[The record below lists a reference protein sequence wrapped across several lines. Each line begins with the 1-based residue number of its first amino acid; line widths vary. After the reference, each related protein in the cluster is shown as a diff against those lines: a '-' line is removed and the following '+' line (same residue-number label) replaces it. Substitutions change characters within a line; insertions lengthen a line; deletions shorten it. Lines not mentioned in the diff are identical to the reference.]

1 MNPLPLPDVLA
12 GTGGTLRGDLSP
24 ATVFPKIERNS
35 RHVVPGD
42 CFIAVRGEHFDGH
55 QFVPDAFAQ
64 GAVAAIVR
72 AAWADEHPEITDP
85 LILVDDPVTALQRLA
100 AWRRDRMDVQVIG
113 VTGSVGKTSAK
124 EAIASV
130 LAQKFRVFKSPGN
143 LNTEIGLPLS
153 LLEAPDDAQIL
164 VLEMG
169 GAYAFGEL
177 ALLSSIAKQ
186 RVGVVTNV
194 YPVHLERMG
203 TIEAIAETK
212 TELVEALPDDGV
224 AVLNGD
230 DFRVRAMARRT
241 RARVIT
247 YGLDAANEIRADG
260 VTTLGLKGTSFWVT
274 INGDR
279 RFVRIPF
286 VGAHGVQI
294 ALIAI
299 ATGHVFGM
307 DIAEMLLGLQDPA
320 VQVRLLFVPGPNGAQ
335 LIDDTYNA
343 STPSMLSSLSV
354 LADVQSDRRI
364 AVLGDMREMGSVEEE
379 EHELVGTRAGG
390 VVDLLV
396 TYGDLARIIARAAAE
411 VERPPDRPL
420 ISISFA
426 EDERQELVDYLR
438 SELREGDCVLLKGSR
453 GLQMEDIVAA
463 LRGDV
468 LADGESS
475 GHGQ

>member
-1 MNPLPLPDVLA
+1 MNPLPLPNVLA
-12 GTGGTLRGDLSP
+12 GTGGTLRGDLPP
-24 ATVFPKIERNS
+24 ATTFPKIERNS

-42 CFIAVRGEHFDGH
+42 LFIAIRGERFDGH
-55 QFVPDAFAQ
+55 QFVPDAIAC
-64 GAVAAIVR
+64 GAAAAMVSES
-72 AAWADEHPEITDP
+72 WANEHPEIEAP
-85 LILVDDPVTALQRLA
+85 VIVVDEPIVALQRLA
-100 AWRRDRMDVQVIG
+100 RWRRERMDVQVIG
-113 VTGSVGKTSAK
+113 ITGSVGKTSAK

-130 LAQKFRVFKSPGN
+130 LAQKFRVYKSPGN

-177 ALLSSIAKQ
+177 ALLSSIARQ

-212 TELVEALPDDGV
+212 TELVEALPPDGV
-224 AVLNGD
+224 AILNGD

-241 RARVIT
+241 QARVVT
-247 YGLDAANEIRADG
+247 FGLDPSNEIRADT
-260 VTTLGLKGTSFWVT
+260 VTTLGLKGMSFWIT
-274 INGDR
+274 IHGDR

-286 VGAHGVQI
+286 VGAHAVQI
-294 ALIAI
+294 ALIAM

-307 DIAEMLLGLQDPA
+307 DIAEMLLGLQDPS

-354 LADVQSDRRI
+354 LSDVQSGRRV
-364 AVLGDMREMGSVEEE
+364 AVLGDMREMGDVEEE
-379 EHELVGTRAGG
+379 EHELVGTRAGD

-396 TYGDLARIIARAAAE
+396 TYGELARIFARAASE

-420 ISISFA
+420 TIVSFA
-426 EDERQELVDYLR
+426 EEQRQELIDYLR
-438 SELREGDCVLLKGSR
+438 SELRADDCVLLKGSR

-463 LRGDV
+463 LRSDV
-468 LADGESS
+468 QPAGKAAEQ
-475 GHGQ
+475 GH

>member
-1 MNPLPLPDVLA
+1 MNPLPLADVLA

-42 CFIAVRGEHFDGH
+42 CFIAIQGENFDGH
-55 QFVPDAFAQ
+55 QFTAGAFAQ
-64 GAVAAIVR
+64 GAVAAIVC
-72 AAWADEHPEITDP
+72 ASWADEHPEITEP
-85 LILVDDPVTALQRLA
+85 LILVDEPIAALQRLA
-100 AWRRDRMDVQVIG
+100 AWRRERMDVQVIG
-113 VTGSVGKTSAK
+113 ITGSVGKTSAK

-130 LAQKFRVFKSPGN
+130 LAQKYRVYKSPGN
-143 LNTEIGLPLS
+143 LNNEIGLPLS
-153 LLEAPDDAQIL
+153 IIEAPADAQIL

-177 ALLSSIAKQ
+177 TQLSAIARQ

-194 YPVHLERMG
+194 FPVHLQRMG

-212 TELVEALPDDGV
+212 TELVEALPADGV

-230 DFRVRAMARRT
+230 DVRVRAMAERT
-241 RARVIT
+241 KARVVT
-247 YGLDAANEIRADG
+247 YGLEADNDIRADG
-260 VTTLGLKGTSFWVT
+260 VTTQGLKGTSFWVT

-294 ALIAI
+294 ALVAI
-299 ATGHVFGM
+299 ATGRVFGM

-354 LADVQSDRRI
+354 LADVQSGRRV
-364 AVLGDMREMGSVEEE
+364 AVLGDMREMGDVEEE
-379 EHELVGTRAGG
+379 EHELVGTRAGD

-396 TYGDLARIIARAAAE
+396 TYGELAQIIARAAGE

-420 ISISFA
+420 IRVSFA
-426 EDERQELVDYLR
+426 EDERQGLIEYLR
-438 SELREGDCVLLKGSR
+438 AELREGDCVLLKGSR

-463 LRGDV
+463 LRSDV
-468 LADGESS
+468 QPDGESS
-475 GHGQ
+475 GQGQ

>member
-35 RHVVPGD
+35 RHIVPGD
-42 CFIAVRGEHFDGH
+42 CFIAIHGEHFDGH

-64 GAVAAIVR
+64 GAAAAIVA
-72 AAWADEHPEITDP
+72 AAWAEEHPEITQP
-85 LILVDDPVTALQRLA
+85 LIVVDEPIAALQRLA
-100 AWRRDRMDVQVIG
+100 AWRRERMDVQVIG
-113 VTGSVGKTSAK
+113 ITGSVGKTSAK

-130 LAQKFRVFKSPGN
+130 LAQKFRVYRSPGN
-143 LNTEIGLPLS
+143 LNNEIGLPLS
-153 LLEAPDDAQIL
+153 ILEAPDDAQVL

-177 ALLSSIAKQ
+177 TQLSGIARQ

-194 YPVHLERMG
+194 YPVHLSRMG

-212 TELVEALPDDGV
+212 TELVEALPEDGV

-230 DFRVRAMARRT
+230 DFRVLAMAQRT
-241 RARVIT
+241 KARVVT
-247 YGLDAANEIRADG
+247 FGLDEGNDIRADG
-260 VTTLGLKGTSFWVT
+260 VTTQGLKGTSFWVT
-274 INGDR
+274 IDGDR

-294 ALIAI
+294 ALVAI
-299 ATGHVFGM
+299 ATGHVFGL

-354 LADVQSDRRI
+354 LADMQSGRRV
-364 AVLGDMREMGSVEEE
+364 AVLGDMREMGAVEEE
-379 EHELVGTRAGG
+379 EHELVGTRAGN

-396 TYGDLARIIARAAAE
+396 TYGDLARIIARAATE
-411 VERPPDRPL
+411 VDRPASRPL
-420 ISISFA
+420 EIVSFA
-426 EDERQELVDYLR
+426 EEDRESLIEYLR
-438 SELREGDCVLLKGSR
+438 GELRAGDCVLLKGSR

-463 LRGDV
+463 LRRDV
-468 LADGESS
+468 QADGESS
-475 GHGQ
+475 GQDH

>member
-12 GTGGTLRGDLSP
+12 GTGGTLRGDLPP
-24 ATVFPKIERNS
+24 ATLFPKIERNS
-35 RHVVPGD
+35 RNVHPGD
-42 CFIAVRGEHFDGH
+42 LFIAIHGEHYDGH
-55 QFVPDAFAQ
+55 RFVPDAVAH
-64 GAVAAIVR
+64 GAAAAIVR
-72 AAWADEHPEITDP
+72 ASWASDHPEITTP
-85 LILVDDPVTALQRLA
+85 LIVVEEPVAALQRLA
-100 AWRRDRMDVQVIG
+100 TWRRDRMDVQVVG
-113 VTGSVGKTSAK
+113 VTGSIGKTSAK

-130 LAQKFRVFKSPGN
+130 LGQRFRVYKSPGN

-153 LLEAPDDAQIL
+153 VLEAPDDAQIL

-212 TELVEALPDDGV
+212 TELVEALPADGV
-224 AVLNGD
+224 AILNGD

-241 RARVIT
+241 RARVVT
-247 YGLDAANEIRADG
+247 FGLDQANEVRADG
-260 VTTLGLKGTSFWVT
+260 VTTLGLKGMSFWIT

-279 RFVRIPF
+279 HFVRIPF

-354 LADVQSDRRI
+354 LADVQAERRV
-364 AVLGDMREMGSVEEE
+364 AVLGDMREMGDIEEE
-379 EHELVGTRAGG
+379 EHDIVGTRAGD

-396 TYGDLARIIARAAAE
+396 TYGDLARIIARAARA
-411 VERPPDRPL
+411 VGRPPDRPL
-420 ISISFA
+420 AIVSFA
-426 EDERQELVDYLR
+426 EAQREEMIAYLR
-438 SELREGDCVLLKGSR
+438 GELRSGDCVLLKGSR
-453 GLQMEDIVAA
+453 GLQMEDIVAV
-463 LRGDV
+463 LRSDV
-468 LADGESS
+468 QADSAASGRSS
-475 GHGQ
+475 